1 MGGRHVLGMLL
12 LCSCKA
18 ELAGDNVNNQQ
29 TDAATNP
36 DTQTV
41 QADAAPDSMIPLGPW
56 GTPALV
62 PGANT
67 AAQED
72 DATLTSDTLELY
84 FKKVDAT
91 DANIYVMTRAST
103 SSPWS
108 TPAAVTVLNTS
119 GSSPANDEESPR
131 LSANDLTMYFGRGG
145 DIYKSTRA
153 NKTSPWGT
161 PTAVTILNPTA
172 PAANYE
178 KWADV
183 CDTGYVI
190 VSRNGGGNGQ
200 DLVEGT
206 ITAGAATVLTD
217 LNSGAAEQG
226 TLLMP
231 DCKTLYFQSNR
242 DATADF
248 NIYMSTRANATAA
261 WGPAVKLTDF
271 NTTQFSEEDPWMSP
285 DGRTFVFV
293 SNKSGNKDVYIS
305 TR

>member
-1 MGGRHVLGMLL
+1 MLGILL
-12 LCSCKA
+12 LCACKA
-18 ELAGDNVNNQQ
+18 ELGGDNVHNELD
-29 TDAATNP
+29 DAATNS

-41 QADAAPDSMIPLGPW
+41 QEDAAVDAVVPLGPW

-67 AAQED
+67 TAQED
-72 DATLTSDTLELY
+72 DATLSSDTLEIY
-84 FKKVDAT
+84 FKKIDAT
-91 DANIYVMTRAST
+91 DANIYLMTRAST
-103 SSPWS
+103 TSPWS
-108 TPAAVTVLNTS
+108 TPAPVTTFNTS

-131 LSANDLTMYFGRGG
+131 LSADDLTMYFGRGG

-153 NKTSPWGT
+153 NKTSPWSM
-161 PTAVTILNPTA
+161 PAPVTILNPTS

-178 KWADV
+178 QWADV

-206 ITAGAATVLTD
+206 ITAGATTVLTA
-217 LNSGAAEQG
+217 LNSPQADQG

-242 DATADF
+242 DGEF
-248 NIYMSTRANATAA
+248 NIYMATRANATAA
-261 WGPAVKLTDF
+261 WGPAMKLPDF
-271 NTTQFSEEDPWMSP
+271 NTTTFSEEDPWLSP
-285 DGRTFVFV
+285 DGRTFVYV
-293 SNKSGNKDVYIS
+293 SNASGNKDVYIS

>member
-1 MGGRHVLGMLL
+1 MRGRHTLGILL
-12 LCSCKA
+12 LCACKS
-18 ELAGDNVNNQQ
+18 ELGGDNVNNEVD
-29 TDAATNP
+29 DAETNS

-41 QADAAPDSMIPLGPW
+41 QDDAAPDGMTALGPW

-67 AAQED
+67 TAQED
-72 DATLTSDTLELY
+72 DAALSSDTLELY

-91 DANIYVMTRAST
+91 DANLYVMTRAST

-108 TPAAVTVLNTS
+108 TPAPVTTLNTS
-119 GSSPANDEESPR
+119 GASPANDEESPR

-153 NKTSPWGT
+153 SKTSPWGT
-161 PTAVTILNPTA
+161 ATAVTILNPTA

-183 CDTGYVI
+183 CDTGYAI

-217 LNSGAAEQG
+217 LNSPQADQG

-242 DATADF
+242 DGEF
-248 NIYMSTRANATAA
+248 NIYMATRATATGA
-261 WGPAVKLTDF
+261 WGSPIKLPDF
-271 NTTQFSEEDPWMSP
+271 NTTQFGEEDPWTSP
-285 DGRTFVFV
+285 DGHTFVFV
-293 SNKSGNKDVYIS
+293 SNASGNKDVYIS